1 MKNEIESIKRK
12 VANGNQD
19 QLIPFDG
26 KNRVK
31 SHKANSFTQLYWLI
45 WRAYLGI
52 VRNPME
58 TRTATFQALFLA
70 TVFGL
75 SYLQLEI
82 SQKGVQN
89 INAILFMIWNNSTFP
104 NMIAVVSTLPLEIP
118 IFLREYKNQMYHVVN
133 YYLSKFII
141 EVKNMIFLKFPKTQK
156 PLKLY
161 IFA

>member
-1 MKNEIESIKRK
+1 MRNEIESIKRK
-12 VANGNQD
+12 ASNGNQD
-19 QLIPFDG
+19 QLISFDG
-26 KNRVK
+26 KKRVK
-31 SHKANSFTQLYWLI
+31 SNKANSFTQLYWLI

-118 IFLREYKNQMYHVVN
+118 IFLRESKNQMYHVVN

-141 EVKNMIFLKFPKTQK
+141 EVKYIIIFLISQNSKT
-156 PLKLY
+156 
-161 IFA
+161 F